1 MSVTPSAISS
11 VDPGPSND
19 ACNTLR
25 NLKCRSEPSDD
36 FGADLRRG
44 SKLEMPKNLESL

>member
-1 MSVTPSAISS
+1 MDPDP

-25 NLKCRSEPSDD
+25 NLQCRSGPSDD
-36 FGADLRRG
+36 IVADLIRG
-44 SKLEMPKNLESL
+44 SNPEDN

>member
-1 MSVTPSAISS
+1 MDPDP

-25 NLKCRSEPSDD
+25 NLQCRSGPSDD
-36 FGADLRRG
+36 IVADLKTWG
-44 SKLEMPKNLESL
+44 NLKCSVPDP